1 MVQINDIMK
10 KASLVG
16 ISCCFFCIIFAMPL
30 VFAQSTIPITKS
42 DFMDRVVFDGRW
54 TFTQEWKPS
63 SDEIIRDSTII
74 HIRTAHQDNF
84 IYVMLDAVT
93 HTTIDNNKDFAMVC
107 FDTKS
112 DQSVKPDA
120 NYYCFKLY
128 LGSDKAF
135 TFQGTDQLG
144 ELKSVDN
151 HVDLIAVAAASDE
164 NDRYSSV
171 PHGGYEYRIP
181 IELLGRTDHYGF
193 YVEVFDFTDSIT
205 YTWPSE
211 INLESNF
218 EIPSPTKWGLI
229 YSPDKS
235 LPEYD
240 VPMLV
245 LVIGIFS
252 IILLSI
258 RSRGYNLLKIQN

>member
-1 MVQINDIMK
+1 
-10 KASLVG
+10 
-16 ISCCFFCIIFAMPL
+16 
-30 VFAQSTIPITKS
+30 
-42 DFMDRVVFDGRW
+42 MDEVVFDGRW
-54 TFTQEWKPS
+54 TFPKEWKPS
-63 SDEIIRDSTII
+63 SDELIRNSTLI

-107 FDTKS
+107 FDTKN

-135 TFQGTDQLG
+135 TFQGTNQSG
-144 ELKSVDN
+144 ELKSVKN

-164 NDRYSSV
+164 NDRYSPV
-171 PHGGYEYRIP
+171 PHGSYEFRIP

-193 YVEVFDFTDSIT
+193 YVEVFDFTNSKT

-211 INLESNF
+211 INLESNS
-218 EIPSPTKWGLI
+218 EIPSPSTWGLI

-245 LVIGIFS
+245 LVIGILSS
-252 IILLSI
+252 IFVFY
-258 RSRGYNLLKIQN
+258 RVRKITFIYSN

>member
-1 MVQINDIMK
+1 MVQTNDIMK

-16 ISCCFFCIIFAMPL
+16 ISCCFFCIVFAMPL

-42 DFMDRVVFDGRW
+42 DSMDLVVFDGRW
-54 TFTQEWKPS
+54 TIPQEWKPS
-63 SDEIIRDSTII
+63 SDEIIRNSTI

-107 FDTKS
+107 FDAKS

-120 NYYCFKLY
+120 NDYCFKLY

-135 TFQGTDQLG
+135 TFQGTDQSG
-144 ELKSVDN
+144 EFNSVKN

-164 NDRYSSV
+164 NDRYSQV
-171 PHGGYEYRIP
+171 PHGSYEFRIP

-193 YVEVFDFTDSIT
+193 YVEVFDFTNSTT
-205 YTWPSE
+205 YTWPKE
-211 INLESNF
+211 INFESNSD
-218 EIPSPTKWGLI
+218 IPSPAKWGLI

-240 VPMLV
+240 LPLLV
-245 LVIGIFS
+245 LILGSIS
-252 IILLSI
+252 AIILSSKNKKL
-258 RSRGYNLLKIQN
+258 NLIYINR